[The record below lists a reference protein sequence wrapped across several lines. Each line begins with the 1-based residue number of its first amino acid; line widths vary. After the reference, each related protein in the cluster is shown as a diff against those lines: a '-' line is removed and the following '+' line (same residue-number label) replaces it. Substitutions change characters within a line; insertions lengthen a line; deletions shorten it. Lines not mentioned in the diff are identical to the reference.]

1 MESRSKLAIITG
13 ASSGI
18 GAETARALAK
28 EGYRVVLA
36 ARRADLLAAL
46 AEEIIKSG
54 GQAEAFVV
62 DVGQPEGCDAL
73 YSAYPEADVLINNAG
88 FGWWG
93 YAEDMPWDLA
103 ANMIA
108 VNITAVA
115 HLCLLYLPG
124 MRARRRGHIINMGSI
139 AGVLPNH
146 GIAMYGASKAFVDA
160 FNTGV
165 YRELRG
171 SGVHISIVMPGAI
184 KSEFFERAKEL
195 EHGGAIPTEAMAT
208 SVEAV
213 SRCIV
218 GLLKHPRRYA
228 YVPEILSLSPILER
242 VFGGIVDLLGP
253 LLLKKK

>member
-1 MESRSKLAIITG
+1 MESTLKLAVITG

-18 GAETARALAK
+18 GAETARALAR

-36 ARRADLLAAL
+36 ARRADRLAVL
-46 AEEIIKSG
+46 VKEIQQAG

-62 DVGQPEGCDAL
+62 DVGQSEGCEAL
-73 YSAYPEADVLINNAG
+73 YAAYPQADVLINNAG

-93 YAEDMPWDLA
+93 YAEDMPWELA

-146 GIAMYGASKAFVDA
+146 GIAMYSGTKAFVDA
-160 FNTGV
+160 FTTGV

-171 SGVHISIVMPGAI
+171 SGVHISTVLPGAI
-184 KSEFFERAKEL
+184 KTEFFERAKTL
-195 EHGGAIPTEAMAT
+195 EHGGAVPTEAMAA

-218 GLLKHPRRYA
+218 GLLKRPRRYA
-228 YVPEILSLSPILER
+228 YVPGILSLSPALER
-242 VFGGIVDLLGP
+242 VFGGIIDLLGP
-253 LLLKKK
+253 LLLQKR